1 MVTEREERDG
11 GRLRMLV
18 LTPILPFPGAS
29 GQEQRVR
36 YSLEAARAL
45 FHVTVATYAPRGQ
58 QERVRA
64 ELSGYCDAAIVL
76 PALYSRS
83 RGEQFIHRIRGAAVS
98 AWTGVKRTNYEVGE
112 VEFSPSRVRSELGGL
127 PFDCVLFEYWYAAR
141 ATSVFRDRGIPCVL
155 DMHNIL
161 WRAYERQLRRVR
173 WLPGGLKRWAAARYR
188 RREEESWRRFDGLV
202 AINREEEAD
211 VRDPASSPGTR
222 VFYAPMGIDLAR
234 WPYQWQPGKPVR
246 VGFYGALGSLENQ
259 EGAFRCHEK
268 IMPRIWERF
277 PDAELWFVGVNPP
290 ASLLALT
297 RDPRV
302 RVTGFVPDAGK
313 VLATM
318 FCVVCPWSGT
328 YGFRSR
334 LVEVMSVGAPVV
346 ASRDAVSGMELEHG
360 KGVLLADDDEGLA
373 RLVNG
378 LLENVPFAQ
387 EQSRLGRA
395 RVEELFSVEK
405 TYGRWMREMSE
416 WLHRRGEPVRASGGL
431 RS

>member
-1 MVTEREERDG
+1 MPTEGEERDG

-18 LTPILPFPGAS
+18 LSPILPFPVAS
-29 GQEQRVR
+29 GQQQRVR
-36 YSLEAARAL
+36 YTLEAARPL
-45 FHVTVATYAPRGQ
+45 FHVTVATYVPQGQ
-58 QERVRA
+58 QDAVRA
-64 ELSGYCDAAIVL
+64 ELSGYCDASIVL

-83 RGEQFIHRIRGAAVS
+83 RREQWIHRIRGAAVLV
-98 AWTGVKRTNYEVGE
+98 WTGVKRTNYEIGE

-127 PFDCVLFEYWYAAR
+127 PFDCVVFEYWYAAR
-141 ATSVFRDRGIPCVL
+141 ATSVFRERGIPCVL

-173 WLPGGLKRWAAARYR
+173 RLPGWLRRWAASRYR

-202 AINREEEAD
+202 AINREEDAY
-211 VRDPASSPGTR
+211 VRDSAARDGTR

-234 WPYQWQPGKPVR
+234 WPYQWQPAKPVR
-246 VGFYGALGSLENQ
+246 IGFYGGLGSSENR

-277 PDAELWFVGVNPP
+277 PDAELWFVGADP
-290 ASLLALT
+290 APSLLALT

-302 RVTGFVPDAGK
+302 RVTGFVRDADRI
-313 VLATM
+313 LATM
-318 FCVVCPWSGT
+318 FCVLCPWSGT

-346 ASRDAVSGMELEHG
+346 ASRDAVSGMELEHE

-378 LLENVPFAQ
+378 LLENVPVAQ
-387 EQSRLGRA
+387 EQSRLARA
-395 RVEELFSVEK
+395 RVEELFSFEK

-416 WLHRRGEPVRASGGL
+416 WLRRRGEPVRASGGL
-431 RS
+431 LS